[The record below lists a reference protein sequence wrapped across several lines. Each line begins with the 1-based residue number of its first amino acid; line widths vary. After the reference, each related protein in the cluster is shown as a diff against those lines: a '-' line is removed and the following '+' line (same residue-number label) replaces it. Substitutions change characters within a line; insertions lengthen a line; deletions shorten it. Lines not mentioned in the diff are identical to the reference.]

1 MLWSGG
7 AEKLSLQSWIQWKTS
22 FQHQMTLFP
31 VLNPSIVLS
40 DTHWITLF
48 RQALGSEGQRH
59 FDAMNLM
66 AKTTIVHVIQLF
78 EELWGIQQSVFS
90 ARYQFFKLQQRCGE
104 GVNDFI
110 ARIHQATPECRYN
123 TIPSSRFEEVMKIQ
137 CLIGGVT
144 DDGAREKLLSQEEE
158 TLSWEMACN
167 LVRQREN
174 LKSQLSTFDPPQPV
188 ECVNKLSPRLSFENR
203 VRKFVCYRCG
213 DQHTSSTQCP
223 HTRTKCINCGKLGH
237 LARVCRS
244 PRSQV
249 SIKSSNSD
257 DDECPDSQLNFM
269 NHIISNC
276 SVMTKVSPYRIKLHV
291 NNEPVLF
298 ELDAGSAVTLISKN
312 ALSSLPDL
320 EPTDTVF
327 RTYTGEVIDLLGKCQ
342 VRVQH
347 QGRSHSLVL
356 HVVPQAPVN
365 LLGRDWMKMLPQVLN
380 TIHSVGED
388 TFESVFK
395 RYPEVFDEQ
404 QLGRLN
410 NFKAK
415 VHMSDSSKPKFFKAR
430 TLPYSLRSRVEDEL
444 KRLQREGII
453 VPVQQAEWAAPIVPV
468 LKPDGNVRN
477 CGDYKLTVNRGA
489 IIDRYRLPKTEDL
502 YANLSGGVKFTKLD
516 LSHAYSQV
524 ELDETSRRLTTI
536 STHLGLF
543 EYTRLPFGINS
554 APAIFQR
561 IIDNIVL
568 DIPNTC
574 AYLDDIL
581 ITGRT
586 KKEHLYT
593 LDRVSHKLSEHYLRL
608 KRSKCV
614 FLVDSVDYLGYRLD
628 KHGLHARKDKLQPII
643 SAPSPRNG
651 VQLRS
656 FVRMLSHHRRFPPN
670 LASVLAP
677 IHKLLK
683 KDSKWAWDEEEQQA
697 LDRAKGLLDSSPVLV
712 HYDPNKTLI
721 LQCAASPFGVGA
733 VLGHKVHDGAVRPI
747 AFASRT
753 LQSAEKNYAQL
764 DKEALAVVFGVKRF
778 HQYLWGNQF
787 EIQTD
792 HKPLLSLLGKE
803 RGIEQLN
810 APRMVRWALLLSAYN
825 YRIRYI
831 AGPHNNV
838 ADALSRLP
846 QIDQQEE
853 RSDAP
858 YEFVQ
863 LLQPLN
869 TTPISGD
876 MVRKATD
883 RDPVLSTVKRM
894 LLRGWGSR
902 APGDLRP
909 FFNCRFELSLHEG
922 CILRGSR
929 IVIPLTLRSA
939 VLKEFHDAHPSIVRM
954 KALARSYCWWPA
966 IDRDIEALLSTCNT
980 CQKYQRD
987 NPTGPIH
994 PWQLPDS
1001 PWERVHADYF
1011 GPIGRNMLLLLVMAY
1026 SKWIDVH
1033 VFAKAT
1039 VKATINNVRS
1049 LLSTHSIPKTLV
1061 TDNGPQFTSATFKEY
1076 LQSNGVHHMT
1086 SAPYHPTSNGLAE
1099 RAVQTVKAGLL
1110 RQRNGSLR
1118 TKLDRFLFA
1127 YRITLLES
1135 IGKSPGEAMFGRR
1148 LRTRLDLLFPDPR
1161 QTRRCQQQRMHES
1174 ERAPVKPQKSIV
1186 ERDVYTKLPHEQL
1199 WQPDTV
1205 LTSPETE
1212 A

>member
-1 MLWSGG
+1 
-7 AEKLSLQSWIQWKTS
+7 
-22 FQHQMTLFP
+22 
-31 VLNPSIVLS
+31 
-40 DTHWITLF
+40 
-48 RQALGSEGQRH
+48 
-59 FDAMNLM
+59 
-66 AKTTIVHVIQLF
+66 
-78 EELWGIQQSVFS
+78 
-90 ARYQFFKLQQRCGE
+90 
-104 GVNDFI
+104 
-110 ARIHQATPECRYN
+110 
-123 TIPSSRFEEVMKIQ
+123 
-137 CLIGGVT
+137 
-144 DDGAREKLLSQEEE
+144 
-158 TLSWEMACN
+158 
-167 LVRQREN
+167 
-174 LKSQLSTFDPPQPV
+174 
-188 ECVNKLSPRLSFENR
+188 
-203 VRKFVCYRCG
+203 
-213 DQHTSSTQCP
+213 
-223 HTRTKCINCGKLGH
+223 
-237 LARVCRS
+237 
-244 PRSQV
+244 
-249 SIKSSNSD
+249 
-257 DDECPDSQLNFM
+257 M

-276 SVMTKVSPYRIKLHV
+276 SVMTKVSPYRITLHV

-298 ELDAGSAVTLISKN
+298 ELDTGSAVTLISKN

-388 TFESVFK
+388 TLESVLK

-415 VHMSDSSKPKFFKAR
+415 IHMSDSSTPKFFKAR
-430 TLPYSLRSRVEDEL
+430 TLPYSLRPRVEDEL

-468 LKPDGNVRN
+468 LKPDGNVRI

-489 IIDRYRLPKTEDL
+489 IIDRYPLPKIEDL

-561 IIDNIVL
+561 IIDNIVR

-586 KKEHLYT
+586 EKEHLYT
-593 LDRVSHKLSEHYLRL
+593 LDRVLHKLSEHGLRL
-608 KRSKCV
+608 KRSKCA

-651 VQLRS
+651 AQLRS
-656 FVRMLSHHRRFPPN
+656 FVGMLSHYRRFLPN

-677 IHKLLK
+677 LHNLLK
-683 KDSKWAWDEEEQQA
+683 KDSKWAWGEEEQQA
-697 LDRAKGLLDSSPVLV
+697 FDRAKGLLASSPVLV
-712 HYDPNKTLI
+712 HYDPNKPLI
-721 LQCAASPFGVGA
+721 LQCDASPFGVGA
-733 VLGHKVHDGAVRPI
+733 VLGHKVHDGTVRPV

-753 LQSAEKNYAQL
+753 LQPAEKNYAQL

-825 YRIRYI
+825 YQIRYI

-846 QIDQQEE
+846 QIDQQGE
-853 RSDAP
+853 RTDAP

-863 LLQPLN
+863 LLQHLN

-939 VLKEFHDAHPSIVRM
+939 VLKELHDAHPGIVRM

-1011 GPIGRNMLLLLVMAY
+1011 GPIEGKMLLLLVDAY

-1033 VFAKAT
+1033 VVANAT
-1039 VKATINNVRS
+1039 AEATINGVRS
-1049 LLSTHSIPKTLV
+1049 SLSTHGIPKTLV
-1061 TDNGPQFTSATFKEY
+1061 TDNGPQFTSAAFKEY

-1086 SAPYHPTSNGLAE
+1086 SAPYHPASNGLAE

-1110 RQRNGSLR
+1110 KQRNGSLR

-1127 YRITLLES
+1127 YRITPLES

-1161 QTRRCQQQRMHES
+1161 QTRRYQQQRMYES
-1174 ERAPVKPQKSIV
+1174 GRAPVKPQKSIV

-1199 WQPDTV
+1199 WQPGTV
-1205 LTSPETE
+1205 LTSSETE
-1212 A
+1212 AKIQLESGETVRRHNDFIRPRIPVTPYPGEEKTVPEDLEETNENQTEEIDQPIAIRKPHRSPKPIERYISQL